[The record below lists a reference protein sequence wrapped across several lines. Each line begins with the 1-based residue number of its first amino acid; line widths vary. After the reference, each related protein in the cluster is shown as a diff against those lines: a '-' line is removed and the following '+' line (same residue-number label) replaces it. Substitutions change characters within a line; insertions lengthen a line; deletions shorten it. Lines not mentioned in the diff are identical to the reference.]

1 MDLISVIVPVYCVEP
16 YIEQCINSILNQS
29 FHNLEVILVDDGS
42 PDACPQI
49 CDDYAK
55 KDQRLKVIHKENGG
69 LSDTRNVGLDIASG
83 EWIAFVDSDDFLEP
97 TMLQTLYEASVTQ
110 KADMAVCNAAFFD
123 SQRYLCRP
131 DWFSVNDGC
140 ISGLDVL
147 KTGRIPTSLVV
158 AWNKLYRRAIFET
171 VYYPVG
177 RIHEDEA
184 IAHQVLYMCDKIVCL
199 DQKLYYYRQN
209 PNGIT
214 KKAFN
219 INRLDAILALA
230 DRVHYYQSHG
240 LKDYSAP
247 VINDFCW
254 QLMDKF
260 YRIEISKENQKK
272 HRQCI
277 KAARMIF
284 PYYIRSK
291 ETTRAEK
298 VVYCIFCIS
307 PRLFSWLQKKH
318 AS

>member
-1 MDLISVIVPVYCVEP
+1 MDLISIIIPVYQAEP
-16 YIEQCINSILNQS
+16 YLKQCIESVTEQTYS
-29 FHNLEVILVDDGS
+29 NLEIILVDDGS
-42 PDACPQI
+42 PDRCPQI
-49 CDDYAK
+49 CDEFAT
-55 KDQRLKVIHKENGG
+55 KDARIKVIHKTNGG
-69 LSDTRNVGLDIASG
+69 ISDARNVGVSTATG
-83 EWIAFVDSDDFLEP
+83 EWIAFVDSDDYVEP
-97 TMLQTLYEASVTQ
+97 NLIERLYNAAIAE
-110 KADMAVCNAAFFD
+110 KADMSVCNALFFD
-123 SQRYLCRP
+123 NKRNFFTP
-131 DWFSVNDGC
+131 EWFIVDDGLLH
-140 ISGLDVL
+140 GLDVL
-147 KTGRIPTSLVV
+147 KSGHIPTPLVV
-158 AWNKLYRRAIFET
+158 PWCKLYRRAIFET

-307 PRLFSWLQKKH
+307 PRLFSWLQKKR